1 MKKILLITA
10 ALFAFPAVRASEAEA
25 DTAAVRSEQLREVTV
40 TDNSARRRTSELRL
54 GTESLELGRLARV
67 PMLFGE
73 NDILKSITLLPGVHG
88 ESDGVGGFEVRGGNA
103 AQNLVLLDGITLYNP
118 SHVMGIFSTFN
129 NDAIGR
135 ATLYKGTFP
144 AFYGGASASVL
155 ETSLAAGDMERY
167 HGSLTVGLLAAK
179 IKAEGPIVR
188 DRLSFAVAARRSYVD
203 AFLQMVPQYRKTVL
217 NFYDVSAKLR
227 FIPRAGDR
235 LDLSFF
241 VAHDNM
247 AIKNT
252 MGMYWGNL
260 GASLNWLAH
269 AGDRWTFATSAA
281 LTRYAPDMTM
291 SVMKTDQ
298 TLYEYIHDYSVNEHA
313 TVALSDS
320 HSLEFGLRSQLLRV
334 KSAETFLNGLR
345 QRDIRSGWQNA
356 LWLDWTGSFGAHFS
370 AQAGLRLSAFS
381 ALSQSRFHTFEAY
394 DEPAP
399 DIEPKTYFDPE
410 PRVSLKYSPAAHHSL
425 KIGFGT
431 TTQNLHALRAGTS
444 TFPFDRY
451 ALTSASVRPERS
463 LQYGLGYSGATVSGA
478 YDWSAEA
485 YYKDIKNVYDY
496 MDGKGM
502 FSAMDLESVI
512 LGGRGRSWGLELMAR
527 KNAGRLTGWLAYTL
541 SFTQSKIPGI
551 NGGRW
556 YDASND
562 RRHDF
567 SATASYSLTDRWAL
581 SAAWIYSSGQPLTA
595 PDLKYE
601 LGGTTVYYYSERNGY
616 RTPPSHHLDLSATY
630 SHVGKRFTYEWSF
643 GIYNAYCRYNPF
655 VIYFEDDPSKPS
667 GTRAVQ
673 QSLYGIVPSVSYTLK
688 F

>member
-10 ALFAFPAVRASEAEA
+10 ALLAFPAAGASEAEA

-54 GTESLELGRLARV
+54 GTERLELGRLARV

-135 ATLYKGTFP
+135 ATLYKGPFP

-155 ETSLAAGDMERY
+155 ETSLAAGNMERY

-269 AGDRWTFATSAA
+269 TGDRWTFATSAA

-298 TLYEYIHDYSVNEHA
+298 TLYEYIHDYSVNERA

-334 KSAETFLNGLR
+334 KSAETVLNGLR

-425 KIGFGT
+425 KIGFGA

-463 LQYGLGYSGATVSGA
+463 LQYGLGYSGATASGA

-567 SATASYSLTDRWAL
+567 SATASYSLTDRWTL